1 MKTKQSLITD
11 RRNGKS
17 SVRAFFI
24 LLIMLLVVPV
34 AVSAAG
40 IPSVTSISPA
50 VGTSDGGTL
59 ITITGVNLTGTSTVY
74 IVPPTGGSPSAIYS
88 SYMAATDVTV
98 VSDTEVTAIT
108 PAVPSDDEG
117 NFGVAETPDGQL
129 FWGRYY
135 DVIVINTAGS
145 TDAQKSFAYVEPPT
159 IYNIAPQSGP
169 LAGGQNVEIAGKALT
184 GASVTFGST
193 AGTISDDTNPFGD
206 EIYVI
211 TPASSTAG
219 TVTVT
224 AATLVGSATI
234 SGLDYSYTYE
244 AVPTITSI
252 TPTYSVLEGS
262 GVGETY
268 AEAYGI
274 GGDHGGMIIRGT
286 GFNTGDNS
294 HGHVYVTFGPFLD
307 GEYADVSA
315 YVINSTALWTW
326 IPPTHDG
333 QPAIVNIQVTDAG
346 GNATLA
352 NSLTYYLPPHVDSV
366 LPVNGTSYGGQTVT
380 ITGRYFGNATS
391 VRFDG
396 INASWFRVD
405 SVTQI
410 TAITPAD
417 PTLTSST
424 KYVSV
429 DVTTFADVSQLG
441 DQFYTY
447 EAPTPTFTSLT
458 PASGPVAGNTSVTIT
473 GTNLKYPL
481 SVTFGGNAGTITAN
495 STSAITVLTPISSTA
510 GAVDVVITT
519 AGGALTETG
528 AFNYTATHPVIS
540 TISPIGGPLTGGNTL
555 IITGSS
561 FTAAINVTFGT
572 TSTTDFSVINDTY
585 MTVTVPAGSGEV
597 PVSVYGPGGYGSYNN
612 YLYGPTPTLTS
623 ISPTTGS
630 SSGGDTVVLTGSGY
644 SLNSSSIVTDVKFG
658 KYSASSFAY
667 LDDGNVSAVTPA
679 GVGGSTCDVTI
690 FTKVGSAT
698 LIDAFTYDANESA
711 VSTMGVF
718 RNGTWYLASA
728 NQNSGGSVTK
738 FQFGATDGGD
748 VPLAGNWNG
757 NGDTVGV
764 FRSNGQFFLS
774 NSNTNNIA
782 SGFLFGTRGDVPIA
796 GDWNGDGVDTVGV
809 FRNGTFFL
817 ASANQNSGS
826 SVNSF
831 TFGADGDTPLVWH
844 HDGMDTVGVF
854 RNGVVYLASENVNG
868 GGTVTYFTYG
878 KASDAPVNGIWA

>member
-1 MKTKQSLITD
+1 
-11 RRNGKS
+11 
-17 SVRAFFI
+17 
-24 LLIMLLVVPV
+24 
-34 AVSAAG
+34 
-40 IPSVTSISPA
+40 
-50 VGTSDGGTL
+50 
-59 ITITGVNLTGTSTVY
+59 
-74 IVPPTGGSPSAIYS
+74 
-88 SYMAATDVTV
+88 
-98 VSDTEVTAIT
+98 
-108 PAVPSDDEG
+108 
-117 NFGVAETPDGQL
+117 
-129 FWGRYY
+129 
-135 DVIVINTAGS
+135 
-145 TDAQKSFAYVEPPT
+145 
-159 IYNIAPQSGP
+159 
-169 LAGGQNVEIAGKALT
+169 
-184 GASVTFGST
+184 
-193 AGTISDDTNPFGD
+193 
-206 EIYVI
+206 
-211 TPASSTAG
+211 
-219 TVTVT
+219 
-224 AATLVGSATI
+224 
-234 SGLDYSYTYE
+234 
-244 AVPTITSI
+244 
-252 TPTYSVLEGS
+252 
-262 GVGETY
+262 
-268 AEAYGI
+268 
-274 GGDHGGMIIRGT
+274 
-286 GFNTGDNS
+286 
-294 HGHVYVTFGPFLD
+294 
-307 GEYADVSA
+307 
-315 YVINSTALWTW
+315 
-326 IPPTHDG
+326 
-333 QPAIVNIQVTDAG
+333 
-346 GNATLA
+346 
-352 NSLTYYLPPHVDSV
+352 
-366 LPVNGTSYGGQTVT
+366 
-380 ITGRYFGNATS
+380 
-391 VRFDG
+391 
-396 INASWFRVD
+396 
-405 SVTQI
+405 
-410 TAITPAD
+410 
-417 PTLTSST
+417 
-424 KYVSV
+424 
-429 DVTTFADVSQLG
+429 
-441 DQFYTY
+441 
-447 EAPTPTFTSLT
+447 
-458 PASGPVAGNTSVTIT
+458 
-473 GTNLKYPL
+473 
-481 SVTFGGNAGTITAN
+481 
-495 STSAITVLTPISSTA
+495 
-510 GAVDVVITT
+510 
-519 AGGALTETG
+519 
-528 AFNYTATHPVIS
+528 
-540 TISPIGGPLTGGNTL
+540 
-555 IITGSS
+555 
-561 FTAAINVTFGT
+561 
-572 TSTTDFSVINDTY
+572 

-809 FRNGTFFL
+809 FRNGVFYLASENVIGGATVTFFTFGNTAGDVPIAGDWNGDGVDTVGVFRNGTFFL